1 MVARGLMPVALATVT
16 ALGVLSA
23 ATPSLAK
30 SAADATPIVLAQAA
44 PSGVLFL
51 VQNDWCGDYQ
61 PGMRDP
67 ARLSGRN
74 RDRLAAAPAEL
85 APGFQAAQAR
95 TGLMLLANYQAEL
108 EASRPNGTLAASYL
122 AVASTVPLTVPRIVR
137 VNALLCVTATERV
150 VGEIAAEAAQQRPGE
165 QGR

>member
-1 MVARGLMPVALATVT
+1 M
-16 ALGVLSA
+16 
-23 ATPSLAK
+23 
-30 SAADATPIVLAQAA
+30 LAQAA

-61 PGMRDP
+61 PGMRDA

-74 RDRLAAAPAEL
+74 RDRLAAAQAVL

-108 EASRPNGTLAASYL
+108 EASRPNGMLAASP
-122 AVASTVPLTVPRIVR
+122 AADGSSRSSWTCSRRPNRFSASSSRRRTTS
-137 VNALLCVTATERV
+137 
-150 VGEIAAEAAQQRPGE
+150 G
-165 QGR
+165 